1 MCLFRTTP
9 DESDSDSDRDSA
21 ARCLLRSESRMRL
34 FVVVC
39 VGRLVALL
47 AQWSGPIDAV
57 AKPGETRA
65 PGFEGSHAVAGASK
79 GQAAHV
85 EQEPRCVEVH
95 DGRFSASL
103 QHGVRR

>member
-1 MCLFRTTP
+1 MKATATATATAEPQDVMFALQRVTRATVCRGV
-9 DESDSDSDRDSA
+9 RRA
-21 ARCLLRSESRMRL
+21 ARRAVRRSVPGL
-34 FVVVC
+34 D
-39 VGRLVALL
+39 
-47 AQWSGPIDAV
+47 DAV

-65 PGFEGSHAVAGASK
+65 PGFEGSHAVEGASK

-103 QHGVRR
+103 QHDVCR